1 MICTLKFPELGFVG
15 DSFRDAVLVVNTEW
29 CKNSGIVLFY
39 KISVYCNDELPWVSA
54 VFQSWASYP
63 NWNPTTPGREPSNV
77 GSCSTSPRGSHQHW
91 LIWAPNLQTQSLIR
105 TCQSPRYLSREVI
118 TKLLELKLLKVSTL
132 VLDMTHP
139 HLFSWNDVL
148 IPLQCKSREVEFSFI
163 LSQQLSPL
171 IPENQW
177 DVHLGRKFS
186 SDTVSQKTTMVLL
199 RANADEKEV
208 KEQVQERALGFE
220 SDRCGFKA

>member
-1 MICTLKFPELGFVG
+1 MMNFPELALCSRVG
-15 DSFRDAVLVVNTEW
+15 PRILTEILQLLAGSPQMWEAVQPHQEVHINTDL
-29 CKNSGIVLFY
+29 SG
-39 KISVYCNDELPWVSA
+39 P
-54 VFQSWASYP
+54 
-63 NWNPTTPGREPSNV
+63 
-77 GSCSTSPRGSHQHW
+77 
-91 LIWAPNLQTQSLIR
+91 R
-105 TCQSPRYLSREVI
+105 TCKLRASLELVSPQSIYPGSAFREVI